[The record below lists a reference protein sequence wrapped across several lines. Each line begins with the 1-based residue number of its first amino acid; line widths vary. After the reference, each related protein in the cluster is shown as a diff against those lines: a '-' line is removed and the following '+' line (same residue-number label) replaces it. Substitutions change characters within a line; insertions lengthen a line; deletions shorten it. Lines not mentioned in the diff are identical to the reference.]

1 MGEEESSTN
10 VRLSH
15 IEANV
20 IELKENDKEQ
30 AKEMIEIK
38 LGNVEIKLIS
48 KENLK
53 TNTTIKNSMIGF
65 IIFSVFTW
73 VVAVYTKFM

>member
-30 AKEMIEIK
+30 AKEMVEIK